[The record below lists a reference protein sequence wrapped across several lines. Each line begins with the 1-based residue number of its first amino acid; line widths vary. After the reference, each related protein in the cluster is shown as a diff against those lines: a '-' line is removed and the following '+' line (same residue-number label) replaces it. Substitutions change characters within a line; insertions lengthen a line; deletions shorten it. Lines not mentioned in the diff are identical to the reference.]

1 MNKNPYCRH
10 LWYSRNIL
18 QWNKNNIKSTRM
30 TNEDYLTIVNKYY
43 ISEFFFQIVSS
54 AVALELWHLYQ
65 KQKLIF
71 EKKNLPI
78 NFLFLLV
85 LSLST
90 NPFCRNLFFP
100 NLRLDSWSSTMS
112 NSKVMG
118 TLKYWSAIQVAIWIL
133 AFWCYL
139 VYRQLSHT
147 FYIKKKLIQYSGPHF
162 IYMRDL
168 NTGQVRYLNVKSVW

>member
-1 MNKNPYCRH
+1 MEQKQHKKHKNDQWRLLNNSQQILYFRIFFFKLFQVLLH
-10 LWYSRNIL
+10 SSYGIFIKSRNRFLKKEI
-18 QWNKNNIKSTRM
+18 
-30 TNEDYLTIVNKYY
+30 
-43 ISEFFFQIVSS
+43 
-54 AVALELWHLYQ
+54 YQ
-65 KQKLIF
+65 EIYF
-71 EKKNLPI
+71 
-78 NFLFLLV
+78 FLLV

-90 NPFCRNLFFP
+90 NPYCKNLFFP